1 MTQAFK
7 VRLVGPEGALIFE
20 ASAPVSES
28 RQASYG
34 GFDIVHLPT
43 SIHTYKNT
51 SSRKFTITGKLVSR
65 TASEANANARNLDL
79 ARSWMLP
86 DFGGTGA
93 TPPILKLYA
102 YGNKNING
110 LKVIMLSYDWL
121 FSEDTDY
128 IHSGDQPMPVI
139 GQLTINC
146 EEIYSAAEI
155 TAGAWKLDI
164 SKGGRFEPGV
174 SKTATTGDFARAD
187 RGQGGFDITIPGG
200 LMQQLGKPN
209 LSPAG
214 ILGSISNQLQKS
226 IAPTLAGVIGGQLTR
241 SLGAKLIN
249 SPQIQSAISGVP
261 GFARNVFVSGAN
273 ALVTDLGRIV
283 TSRVSEATTRKPP
296 ADAFSAEPPKAP
308 PTILDGQ

>member
-1 MTQAFK
+1 MAQSFK
-7 VRLVGPEGALIFE
+7 VRLSGPQGDLIFE
-20 ASAPVSES
+20 ASSPVSES

-51 SSRKFTITGKLVSR
+51 TSRKFSITGKLVSR

-79 ARSWMLP
+79 ARAWMLP
-86 DFGGTGA
+86 DFGDTGA

-110 LKVIMLSYDWL
+110 LKVVMLSYDWM
-121 FSEDTDY
+121 FPEDTDY
-128 IHSGDQPMPVI
+128 IHSGEQPMPVI
-139 GQLTINC
+139 GHLTINC

-155 TAGAWKLDI
+155 TAGAWKLSI
-164 SKGGRFEPGV
+164 AKGGRFEPGEQA
-174 SKTATTGDFARAD
+174 KA
-187 RGQGGFDITIPGG
+187 GGFDISIPGG

-209 LSPAG
+209 LTPSG
-214 ILGSISNQLQKS
+214 LLGSVSNQLQKS
-226 IAPTLAGVIGGQLTR
+226 LPPTLAGVIAGQLTR
-241 SLGAKLIN
+241 SIGSKILN
-249 SPQIQSAISGVP
+249 SPQIQSVITQVP

-273 ALVTDLGRIV
+273 AAVTDLGRI
-283 TSRVSEATTRKPP
+283 ATTRVSQVTTAKPP
-296 ADAFSAEPPKAP
+296 TNPFNADPSKAP